1 MFLLV
6 VFGLP
11 VAEIELREEK
21 VSEETI
27 CILKTRGL
35 FEKEVL
41 HGVLRKPPSE
51 ATVKRSVDNS

>member
-41 HGVLRKPPSE
+41 HGVFEKNSE
-51 ATVKRSVDNS
+51 RSDREEKCRQ

>member
-27 CILKTRGL
+27 CILKNKRRSIKRC
-35 FEKEVL
+35 F
-41 HGVLRKPPSE
+41 
-51 ATVKRSVDNS
+51 TVF

>member
-11 VAEIELREEK
+11 VAAMELRDAK
-21 VSEETI
+21 VSEATI
-27 CILKTRGL
+27 RILKTGGL
-35 FEKEVL
+35 VVKEVL